1 MNSFIE
7 SILSFRDQFN
17 SHVMFGL
24 GFLLLVGYGLGKLAE
39 RYKLPAITG
48 FILAGLLLGSSVT
61 GFVPKHLSH
70 YLDNVSQMALGIIAV
85 TIGSEFSLPKLKKLG
100 GKIILITF
108 FQLLLTF
115 LFVFF
120 GLLLLGVDTAASLL
134 LGAIATATAPAAT
147 VAIVQSMRVR
157 GEFVDYLYGIVALDD
172 AGCVVLFSVVFAIVG
187 ALAGVSGEGGVWKI
201 VAHGF
206 SEIGLSLLVGG
217 VGGFLVHFLTLR
229 QKHRNQIMILAV
241 AVLFLV
247 TALALSMKVSPLL
260 ANMMMGAV
268 IINLGRRNHKILDSL
283 HPLTPPLYAAF
294 FAIAGTELDLTS
306 MTNLS
311 LLYVGVAYIT
321 LRAGGK
327 YLGVFLGASAAK
339 APSEVK
345 NYLGLCMLPQAGVAI
360 GLVMFIETTMLGNGG
375 GGFSHETMN
384 MIIGVVL
391 FAVFINELLGP
402 PLSKYGLVK
411 GVLDKKV
418 VSDNG
423 ENR

>member
-1 MNSFIE
+1 MDSVIE
-7 SILSFRDQFN
+7 SVLSFRDQFN

-24 GFLLLVGYGLGKLAE
+24 GFLLVVGYGFGKLAE
-39 RYKLPAITG
+39 HYKLPAITG
-48 FILAGLLLGSSVT
+48 FILAGLLLGPSVT
-61 GFVPKHLSH
+61 GLVHKNLSH

-85 TIGSEFSLPKLKKLG
+85 TIGSEFSFAKLKKLG
-100 GKIILITF
+100 GKIILITVS
-108 FQLLLTF
+108 QLLLTF

-120 GLLLLGVDTAASLL
+120 GLMVLGVGTAASLL

-172 AGCVVLFSVVFAIVG
+172 AGCVILFSVIFAIVG
-187 ALAGVSGEGGVWKI
+187 TLAGVSGEVGVWKVI
-201 VAHGF
+201 AHGF
-206 SEIGLSLLVGG
+206 SEIGLSLLVGS
-217 VGGFLVHFLTLR
+217 VGGFLLHFLTLR

-241 AVLFLV
+241 AVLFIV
-247 TALALSMKVSPLL
+247 TAVAVSMDISPLL

-268 IINLGRRNHKILDSL
+268 VINLGRRNHKILDSL
-283 HPLTPPLYAAF
+283 QPLTPPLYAAF

-306 MTNLS
+306 ITNLS
-311 LLYVGVAYIT
+311 LLYVGLAYIT

-327 YLGVFLGASAAK
+327 YLGVFVGASAAK

-345 NYLGLCMLPQAGVAI
+345 KYLGLCMLPQAGVAI
-360 GLVMFIETTMLGNGG
+360 GLVIFIETSMAGSKG
-375 GGFSHETMN
+375 GGFSADVIN

-402 PLSKYGLVK
+402 PLSKYGLMK
-411 GVLDKKV
+411 GVLNKK
-418 VSDNG
+418 G
-423 ENR
+423 G